1 MDMDVLLTGKTYDK
15 LNDGSHT
22 IILSTKGENELEVSE
37 ELVNFLKYVGQE
49 TDEAEIDDDYI
60 KNLQEQIKSIKQ
72 NHREDIIKAVADREY
87 QEKLF
92 KEFNL

>member
-49 TDEAEIDDDYI
+49 MDEAEIDDDYI

>member
-49 TDEAEIDDDYI
+49 MDEAEIDDDYI
-60 KNLQEQIKSIKQ
+60 KNLQ
-72 NHREDIIKAVADREY
+72 RRYY
-87 QEKLF
+87 QSGC
-92 KEFNL
+92 